1 MRVLEASRHARSPIR
16 ELPRHFFSYLC
27 PAFTAASKQ
36 HKTMNYPLSS
46 ATKNGW
52 AALLILI
59 FAFFPVLAF
68 AQQNAPEQLDK
79 PYVILI
85 SCDGYRYDYTE
96 RYAPPNISRFIERGV
111 EAASMIPCF
120 PSKTFPNHYSIATGM
135 YPENHGL
142 VNNSFYDP
150 EKDAEYRIF
159 NRAAVEDGSWYGGTP
174 LWVNAEQNG
183 MVAASYFFVGSEAD
197 VQGVRPSYY
206 YTYKGSVPNEERV
219 EQVLRWL
226 ALPEAQRPHFI
237 TLYFSLLDDTGHRQG
252 PANEA
257 AVRTSLMELD
267 TVLGQLFDGVEATG
281 LPVNIILVSDHGMV
295 DVGPDKLVNIDPLAQ
310 DALYRIVNN
319 GALAHVYLKDKWGEQ
334 AAYEFLKSK
343 EGRFK
348 VYRTKDFPEYRPRR
362 QNDRLGD
369 FIILADYGYYLAD
382 SRRIGMVKSGRFQQG
397 GEHGFDPEFL
407 EMHAIFYAQ
416 GPALKQGLKIP
427 SFRNIHVYP
436 LICQILGLPIP
447 DDIDGKKEVLQGILA
462 D

>member
-1 MRVLEASRHARSPIR
+1 MRRQPPCQNRLLMNHALLSTI
-16 ELPRHFFSYLC
+16 
-27 PAFTAASKQ
+27 
-36 HKTMNYPLSS
+36 KTSL
-46 ATKNGW
+46 
-52 AALLILI
+52 AALLALFFVILPG
-59 FAFFPVLAF
+59 FAT
-68 AQQNAPEQLDK
+68 AQQNAPGQLDK

-96 RYAPPNISRFIERGV
+96 RYRPPHISRFIEQGV

-150 EKDAEYRIF
+150 QKGEEYKISKRE
-159 NRAAVEDGSWYGGTP
+159 AVEDGSWYGGTP

-183 MVAASYFFVGSEAD
+183 MVAASYFFVGSEAL

-206 YTYKGSVPNEERV
+206 FNYKGSVPNEDRV
-219 EQVLRWL
+219 KQVLEWL

-252 PANEA
+252 PGNEDA
-257 AVRTSLMELD
+257 IRASLMD
-267 TVLGQLFDGVEATG
+267 IDAVLGQLFDGVEASG
-281 LPVNIILVSDHGMV
+281 LPVNIIIVSDHGMV
-295 DVGPDKLVNIDPLAQ
+295 DVGPEKLLNIDPLAQ

-319 GALAHVYLKDKWGEQ
+319 GALAHVYLKEKGGEL

-343 EGRFK
+343 EDRFK
-348 VYRTKDFPEYRPRR
+348 VFRTEDFPEYRPRR
-362 QNDRLGD
+362 KNERLGD

-382 SRRIGMVKSGRFQQG
+382 SRRIGMAKSGRFKQG
-397 GEHGFDPEFL
+397 GEHGFDPEIP
-407 EMHAIFYAQ
+407 EMHAIFYAK

-436 LICQILGLPIP
+436 LVCQILGLPIP
-447 DDIDGKKEVLQGILA
+447 KDIDGKKEVLQGILA